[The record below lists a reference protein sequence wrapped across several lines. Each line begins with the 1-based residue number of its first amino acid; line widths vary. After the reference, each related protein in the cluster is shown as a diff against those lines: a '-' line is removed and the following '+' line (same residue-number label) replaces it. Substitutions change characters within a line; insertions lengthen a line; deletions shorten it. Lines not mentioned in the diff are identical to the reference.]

1 MRFSPVTKTDRL
13 GREILLRSAEP
24 EDAETLIRYL
34 KTTAEETRFLLREPD
49 EINITLEQEI
59 RFIESN
65 RDGER
70 ELLLLAFCNGRHIGN
85 CSLMSLGGK
94 SRLRHRCEVAIA
106 LYREYC
112 GCGIGRLML
121 ETVLAEAKRL
131 GFEQAEL
138 TVAAENSRAIALYES
153 LGFVSY
159 ARLPK
164 QAKFSDGTYSDSFW
178 MMKPLQDAEK

>member
-1 MRFSPVTKTDRL
+1 MRFSPVIKTDRL
-13 GREILLRSAEP
+13 GREIILRSAEP
-24 EDAETLIRYL
+24 EDAEALIRYL

-65 RDGER
+65 RNGER
-70 ELLLLAFCNGRHIGN
+70 DLLLLAFCEGRHIGN
-85 CSLMSLGGK
+85 CSLISLGSK
-94 SRLRHRCEVAIA
+94 TRIHHRCEVAIA
-106 LYREYC
+106 LYQAYC
-112 GCGIGRLML
+112 GCGIGRMML

-153 LGFVSY
+153 LGFVKY
-159 ARLPK
+159 GRLPK
-164 QAKFSDGTYSDSFW
+164 QVKYRDGTYSDSFW
-178 MMKPLQDAEK
+178 MMKSLKNA

>member
-24 EDAETLIRYL
+24 EDAEALICYL
-34 KTTAEETRFLLREPD
+34 RTTAEETRFLLREPD
-49 EINITLEQEI
+49 EINITPEQEI
-59 RFIESN
+59 RFIESSRN
-65 RDGER
+65 GER
-70 ELLLLAFCNGRHIGN
+70 DLLLLAFLNGRHIGN
-85 CSLMSLGGK
+85 CSLMSFGDK

-106 LYREYC
+106 LYREFC

-138 TVAAENSRAIALYES
+138 TVAAENARAIALYES
-153 LGFVSY
+153 LGFVKY
-159 ARLPK
+159 ARLPN
-164 QAKFSDGTYSDSFW
+164 QTKFRDGAYSDSFW
-178 MMKPLQDAEK
+178 MMKPLSRE